1 VGLQIS
7 TGCVDERCLEAWE
20 RIVMKVYR
28 VFIKEISY
36 LDVEAESGEDAAGIA
51 FKEFTDPDTD
61 AVFDI
66 MGVGVHVMPYE
77 EWQQNMTV
85 VH

>member
-1 VGLQIS
+1 
-7 TGCVDERCLEAWE
+7 
-20 RIVMKVYR
+20 MKVYR

-36 LDVEAESGEDAAGIA
+36 LDVEAESGENAAEIA
-51 FKEFTDPDTD
+51 FEQFNDPDTE

-77 EWQQNMTV
+77 EWQQSMAV

>member
-51 FKEFTDPDTD
+51 FEEFTDPDTD
-61 AVFDI
+61 AVFD
-66 MGVGVHVMPYE
+66 
-77 EWQQNMTV
+77 
-85 VH
+85 